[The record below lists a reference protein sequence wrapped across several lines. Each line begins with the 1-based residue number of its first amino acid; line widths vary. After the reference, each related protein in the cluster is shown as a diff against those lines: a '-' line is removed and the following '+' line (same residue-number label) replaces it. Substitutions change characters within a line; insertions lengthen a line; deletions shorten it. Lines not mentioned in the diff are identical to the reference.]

1 MSTPEN
7 LPQVRVSDA
16 ERDAVVARLND
27 ATGEGRLTIEEF
39 SERVSAALAAKTRG
53 DLDVLLTDLPA
64 HPATQPRPAR
74 AAGPRTAEITP
85 IGSVKR
91 GGNWRVDRDMELG
104 TIVGSVKLDLRQA
117 QIISGV
123 ELRVRAVVGS
133 IKIWVPDGVEVDVA
147 GQSILGSRSIAE
159 GTAQAGAPRLRLHL
173 DTVVGSVKV
182 YRPHGWGRWA
192 R

>member
-53 DLDVLLTDLPA
+53 DLDVLLADLPA
-64 HPATQPRPAR
+64 HPSTQPRPTP
-74 AAGPRTAEITP
+74 AGPRISEITP

-91 GGNWRVDRDMELG
+91 GGNWRLDRDMELG
-104 TIVGSVKLDLRQA
+104 TIVGSVKLDLRNA

-133 IKIWVPDGVEVDVA
+133 IKIWIPDGVEVEVA
-147 GQSILGSRSIAE
+147 GQSVLGSRSIAE

-173 DTVVGSVKV
+173 ETVVGSVKV
-182 YRPHGWGRWA
+182 YRPHTWGRWG